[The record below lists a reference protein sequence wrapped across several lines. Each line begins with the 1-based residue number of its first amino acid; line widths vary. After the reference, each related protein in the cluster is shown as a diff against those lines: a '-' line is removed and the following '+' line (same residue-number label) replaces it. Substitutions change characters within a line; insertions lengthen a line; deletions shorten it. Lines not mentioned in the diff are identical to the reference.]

1 MNLLENI
8 ETTKG
13 HVVEAVE
20 KWANNIIDDF
30 SNRFHI
36 VPLAPY
42 IKRGVK
48 NHMAQ
53 KSDNISGML
62 KDAAM
67 FVCDENGNCDIET
80 VTDDLLTML
89 RTMKPVPLPFL
100 NGMVGG
106 GKITFSLPTLPIITP
121 LLGGP
126 TEITINEQDLVEL
139 RRILIE
145 ELVNNR

>member
-1 MNLLENI
+1 MTMNLLENI

-20 KWANNIIDDF
+20 KWADNIIDDF
-30 SNRFHI
+30 ANRFHI
-36 VPLAPY
+36 VPLAAY

-67 FVCDENGNCDIET
+67 FICDENGNCDIET

-89 RTMKPVPLPFL
+89 RTMKPVQLPFL
-100 NGMVGG
+100 HGTVGE
-106 GKITFSLPTLPIITP
+106 GKIKFSLPNIPVITP
-121 LLGGP
+121 ILGGT
-126 TEITINEQDLVEL
+126 TEITINEQDLTEL

-145 ELVNNR
+145 ALM